1 MLLDSIQYL
10 CSVKVTLDGWT
21 GLVLV
26 WTASLCDVC
35 ELTSLTALEKNL
47 QEKGEGILGCR
58 DLRSQE
64 KAKPQLAS
72 MVLQPLALGLR
83 VWLKKESANTQ
94 AECVSWLSQEM
105 WTSHVSHCH
114 KGKYDMKLEGTFVS

>member
-26 WTASLCDVC
+26 WTASLWDVC

-47 QEKGEGILGCR
+47 QQKGEGILGWR
-58 DLRSQE
+58 DLRSQG

-72 MVLQPLALGLR
+72 MVLQPLALGLG

-94 AECVSWLSQEM
+94 AECASCLGQEM

-114 KGKYDMKLEGTFVS
+114 KGNYDMKLEGTFVS